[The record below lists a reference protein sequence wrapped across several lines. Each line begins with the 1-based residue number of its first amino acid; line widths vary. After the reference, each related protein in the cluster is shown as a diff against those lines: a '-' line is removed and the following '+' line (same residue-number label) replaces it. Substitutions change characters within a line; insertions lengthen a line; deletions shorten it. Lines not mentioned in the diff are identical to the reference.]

1 MSRQVQ
7 SIKAYNERPEVI
19 EAVSRYDTATAELQ
33 AISTLHGG
41 LTGLKESIL
50 KYPLVNSE
58 TQEVLSRCASGLV
71 TATISSYSSASGVI
85 TFQATANNE
94 GQINQFIA
102 LLKKEKIFGDV
113 NYTGYIQDATQQWN
127 VKVSVTM
134 AGRQQE
140 EQNDAEVNG
149 EG

>member
-1 MSRQVQ
+1 M
-7 SIKAYNERPEVI
+7 YF
-19 EAVSRYDTATAELQ
+19 YTT
-33 AISTLHGG
+33 
-41 LTGLKESIL
+41 
-50 KYPLVNSE
+50 
-58 TQEVLSRCASGLV
+58 
-71 TATISSYSSASGVI
+71 
-85 TFQATANNE
+85 
-94 GQINQFIA
+94 
-102 LLKKEKIFGDV
+102 LKKEKIFGDV